1 MSSPNDPKKP
11 TDTDTPYD
19 FDAMLEGLP
28 GAGEEDGDGDED
40 FDDLEDDG
48 WEHPE
53 ELVLLAAQR
62 FPDAGEPGG
71 DKTTEE
77 AIAALCKEI
86 DPEGKELADW
96 YEGAA
101 VFDLGELV
109 GPPGRLD
116 VRAVCFV
123 DRSETLEHEDDEDEE
138 DGEELD
144 QGLVV
149 YLVVCTD
156 DHAEVLASSFMLDVA
171 PQVSTPQDRMR
182 LASLLLDGLSQL
194 DSEGLRLSLEP
205 RFGFLAKPY
214 DPIIVGTGQKP
225 EDRAAARAAR
235 IKAMKRGR

>member
-11 TDTDTPYD
+11 TDKETPYD

-28 GAGEEDGDGDED
+28 GTDED
-40 FDDLEDDG
+40 DVDGEDYEDSDDDG

-71 DKTTEE
+71 DKATEE

-86 DPEGKELADW
+86 DPEGKELAAW

-123 DRSETLEHEDDEDEE
+123 DNSDEYEDEDE

-144 QGLVV
+144 HGLVV
-149 YLVVCTD
+149 YLVVCTE

-171 PQVSTPQDRMR
+171 PHVSTPQDRMR

-194 DSEGLRLSLEP
+194 EPEGLRLSLEP
-205 RFGFLAKPY
+205 RFAFLAKPY
-214 DPIIVGTGQKP
+214 DPIIVGPGQKP

>member
-1 MSSPNDPKKP
+1 MSSPNDPKDP
-11 TDTDTPYD
+11 TDKDTID
-19 FDAMLEGLP
+19 FDAMLEDLP
-28 GAGEEDGDGDED
+28 GADGADGDDY
-40 FDDLEDDG
+40 EDDG

-71 DKTTEE
+71 DVATEE

-86 DPEGKELADW
+86 DPDGEELASY

-123 DRSETLEHEDDEDEE
+123 DISADDADEDDEE
-138 DGEELD
+138 DFGE
-144 QGLVV
+144 GLTV
-149 YLVVCTD
+149 YLTVCNED
-156 DHAEVLASSFMLDVA
+156 QAEVLASSFMQEVA
-171 PQVSTPQDRMR
+171 PQISTSQDRMR

-194 DSEGLRLSLEP
+194 DPEGLRLSLEP
-205 RFGFLAKPY
+205 RFAFLAKPY
-214 DPIIVGTGQKP
+214 DPIVVGTGQKP

-235 IKAMKRGR
+235 IKAAKRGR

>member
-1 MSSPNDPKKP
+1 MSSPTDPKDPNDK
-11 TDTDTPYD
+11 DTFD
-19 FDAMLEGLP
+19 FDAMLEDLP
-28 GAGEEDGDGDED
+28 DADGAEDED
-40 FDDLEDDG
+40 DYDG

-53 ELVLLAAQR
+53 EMVLLAAQR

-71 DKTTEE
+71 DAATEE

-86 DPEGKELADW
+86 EPDGNELASW

-123 DRSETLEHEDDEDEE
+123 DASPDDADEDDDEDFG
-138 DGEELD
+138 DGLT
-144 QGLVV
+144 V
-149 YLVVCTD
+149 YLTVCNEE
-156 DHAEVLASSFMLDVA
+156 HAEVLASSFMADVA
-171 PQVSTPQDRMR
+171 PHISTSQDRMR

-205 RFGFLAKPY
+205 RFAFLAKPY
-214 DPIIVGTGQKP
+214 DPIVVGTGQKP

-235 IKAMKRGR
+235 IKAAKRGR

>member
-1 MSSPNDPKKP
+1 MSSPTDPKDP
-11 TDTDTPYD
+11 TDKDTTYD
-19 FDAMLEGLP
+19 FDSMLEDLP
-28 GAGEEDGDGDED
+28 GSDED
-40 FDDLEDDG
+40 DGESEDDG

-62 FPDAGEPGG
+62 LPDAGEPGG
-71 DKTTEE
+71 DKATEE
-77 AIAALCKEI
+77 AIAELCKEI
-86 DPEGKELADW
+86 DPDGKELAAW

-123 DRSETLEHEDDEDEE
+123 DHSDEHDDEDEDE
-138 DGEELD
+138 DGEVFD
-144 QGLVV
+144 HGLVV
-149 YLVVCTD
+149 YLVVCTE

-171 PQVSTPQDRMR
+171 PHISTSQDRMR

-194 DSEGLRLSLEP
+194 DAEGLRLSLEP

-235 IKAMKRGR
+235 IKALKRGR

>member
-1 MSSPNDPKKP
+1 MSSPTDPKDPNDK
-11 TDTDTPYD
+11 DTID
-19 FDAMLEGLP
+19 FDAMLEDLP
-28 GAGEEDGDGDED
+28 GADGEDGDED
-40 FDDLEDDG
+40 FGDDG

-71 DKTTEE
+71 DKATEE

-86 DPEGKELADW
+86 EPDGNELATW
-96 YEGAA
+96 YEGSA

-116 VRAVCFV
+116 VRVVCFV
-123 DRSETLEHEDDEDEE
+123 DRSEDYEDEE
-138 DGEELD
+138 EDDVE

-149 YLVVCTD
+149 YLVVCSE
-156 DHAEVLASSFMLDVA
+156 DHAEVLATSFMLDVA
-171 PQVSTPQDRMR
+171 PHASMPQDRMR

-194 DSEGLRLSLEP
+194 EPEGLRLSLEP
-205 RFGFLAKPY
+205 RFAFLAKPF
-214 DPIIVGTGQKP
+214 DPIVVGTGQKP

-235 IKAMKRGR
+235 IKAAKRGR

>member
-11 TDTDTPYD
+11 SDKETPYD
-19 FDAMLEGLP
+19 FDTMLEGLP
-28 GAGEEDGDGDED
+28 GVDGDDDDEIGGDD
-40 FDDLEDDG
+40 EDDG

-71 DKTTEE
+71 DKATEE
-77 AIAALCKEI
+77 AIAAICKEI
-86 DPEGKELADW
+86 DPDGKELAAW

-116 VRAVCFV
+116 LRAVCFV
-123 DRSETLEHEDDEDEE
+123 DNSEEYEEDE

-144 QGLVV
+144 HGLVV
-149 YLVVCTD
+149 YLTACTE

-171 PQVSTPQDRMR
+171 PHISTPQDRMR
-182 LASLLLDGLSQL
+182 LASLVLDGLSQL
-194 DSEGLRLSLEP
+194 SPEGLRLSLEP

-214 DPIIVGTGQKP
+214 DPIVVGTGQKP